1 MTKVIS
7 VSKARE
13 NIYKLIDETA
23 ISHEPILITGKRN
36 NAVMMS
42 EEDYRAIEETIFLNS
57 IPGMVD
63 SLQKSMSAP
72 DSEFS
77 EEIEW

>member
-77 EEIEW
+77 EELEW

>member
-23 ISHEPILITGKRN
+23 ISGEPILITGKRN